1 MSMLSTTGN
10 TSCLV
15 DFVVPVNKETRSLV
29 KSVVLKTVLEM
40 RNRKRCDLCLQV
52 TEQMFTV
59 TVQENHG

>member
-1 MSMLSTTGN
+1 M
-10 TSCLV
+10 
-15 DFVVPVNKETRSLV
+15 NKETRSLV
-29 KSVVLKTVLEM
+29 KSMVLKTVLEM